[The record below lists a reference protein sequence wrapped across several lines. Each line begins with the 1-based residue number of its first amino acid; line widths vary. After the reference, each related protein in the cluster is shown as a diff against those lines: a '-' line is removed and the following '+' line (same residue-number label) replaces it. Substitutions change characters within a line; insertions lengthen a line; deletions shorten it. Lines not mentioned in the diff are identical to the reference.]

1 MQITLS
7 AHAPKVD
14 DPRDPQPRLVGL
26 IHLDVYQIDVP
37 LGAVSANEQLWKRV
51 DENAVGV
58 GAGTAE
64 LLYKNGV
71 RAGVVPRTEWSF
83 FHDLMQR
90 QPGTLRHAVVNG
102 SHADMAPLALE
113 GPADKAIEHEDIFV
127 FDADNRLSG
136 RTFDQCFNGVSLSFQ
151 PAPRAP
157 GTVRVAVCPTIRGE
171 RRRIDFSATN
181 TEYDSPFSE
190 VTRFY
195 DLNLRADVPDDS
207 FLIVAP
213 SDDSRRRSS
222 VGGRFFIVQDN
233 AERLERVLVIVPAFL
248 RPDGKPITYT
258 ETAAGH

>member
-7 AHAPKVD
+7 AHPPKAD
-14 DPRDPQPRLVGL
+14 DPRDPQPQVVGL

-37 LGAVSANEQLWKRV
+37 LGVVSGNEQLWKRV
-51 DENAVGV
+51 DENAVGN

-64 LLYKNGV
+64 LLRRNGV
-71 RAGVVPRTEWSF
+71 RAGVVSRTEWGF

-102 SHADMAPLALE
+102 THADMAPLALE
-113 GPADKAIEHEDIFV
+113 GPADKPIEREDIFCL
-127 FDADNRLSG
+127 DEQNQPHG
-136 RTFDQCFNGVSLSFQ
+136 RTFEQCFNGVSLSFQ
-151 PAPRAP
+151 PAPREP
-157 GTVRVAVCPTIRGE
+157 GTVRIAVCPTIRGE

-181 TEYDSPFSE
+181 TEYDSPFAE

-195 DLNLRADVPDDS
+195 NLNLRADVPDDS
-207 FLIVAP
+207 FLIIAP
-213 SDDSRRRSS
+213 SEDARRPSS

-233 AERLERVLVIVPAFL
+233 AERLERVVVIVPTFL
-248 RPDGKPITYT
+248 QPDGKPIKYT